1 MVALSV
7 VMLTLLAVYF
17 FLHRRQQVP
26 EIETL
31 HRNQCLLDFVSSTF
45 KKKRERLRKLSDKE
59 LASEVVSCAIPVPPE
74 SKSRR
79 SLP

>member
-1 MVALSV
+1 MGMTGLLQVNSLSFHLVQKSPVRSVALSV

-31 HRNQCLLDFVSSTF
+31 HTQESAS
-45 KKKRERLRKLSDKE
+45 KKMS
-59 LASEVVSCAIPVPPE
+59 ASA
-74 SKSRR
+74 
-79 SLP
+79 

>member
-31 HRNQCLLDFVSSTF
+31 HTQEPAS
-45 KKKRERLRKLSDKE
+45 KKMS
-59 LASEVVSCAIPVPPE
+59 ASA
-74 SKSRR
+74 
-79 SLP
+79 